1 MIIAHVPS
9 PKNVGEDTMMSFG
22 FKMPE
27 YACTLFANEYQ
38 ALAMRTCSIPY
49 EDRQGML
56 VHATTGLASEAGED
70 EAPATVEPPKQE
82 PETKPQAPKVDLAE
96 VRKACVAYRDKHGQ
110 AALVEVFG
118 KLGAKKL
125 PDVQEEKYAEL
136 MELVKV

>member
-1 MIIAHVPS
+1 MIQIRFEGQTMAELIRQTMEFVS
-9 PKNVGEDTMMSFG
+9 ESSGRKVGF
-22 FKMPE
+22 
-27 YACTLFANEYQ
+27 
-38 ALAMRTCSIPY
+38 
-49 EDRQGML
+49 
-56 VHATTGLASEAGED
+56 VD

-82 PETKPQAPKVDLAE
+82 PETKPQAPEAKPQAPKVDLAD